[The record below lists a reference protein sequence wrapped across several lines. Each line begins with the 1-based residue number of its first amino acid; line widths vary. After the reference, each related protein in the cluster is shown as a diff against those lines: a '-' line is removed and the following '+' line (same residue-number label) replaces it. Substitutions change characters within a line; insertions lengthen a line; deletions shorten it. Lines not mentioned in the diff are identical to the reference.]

1 MSDAILNSDLATMP
15 TQGASTFGPK
25 RWRLWVLLSEIAV
38 IGTGV
43 AFLYW
48 PVFHVADVS
57 FAGPAEWEA
66 EVRSLVTLP
75 SDGNILH
82 FVPADAEAR
91 IESAFSGRGDAQV
104 RIELPNSISIRVRPF
119 EPCLWGDGQ
128 IGIGNDGSL
137 LAEPASYPDL
147 PRWNPGI
154 DWEGRMPLAERAKR
168 AAGAWDEL
176 SHADRRYGLITSEW
190 TFEPDHGWMST
201 AVDGKTRLIFGNT
214 MIEERARSVAHLLT
228 QGDTLLAKPCVI
240 DARFDGQL
248 LLSKI
253 PEIARDTLKDD
264 STAASPVAVEAPVT
278 SKDSKS
284 KQPKTAKGRA

>member
-1 MSDAILNSDLATMP
+1 MSGAILNSDLATLP
-15 TQGASTFGPK
+15 AKGESVFGPK
-25 RWRLWVLLSEIAV
+25 RWRLWVLLSEIAL
-38 IGTGV
+38 IGMGV
-43 AFLYW
+43 SFLYW
-48 PVFHVADVS
+48 PVFSVS
-57 FAGPAEWEA
+57 AVTYAGPAEWET

-91 IESAFSGRGDAQV
+91 IESRFSERGDAQV
-104 RIELPNSISIRVRPF
+104 CIELPGTISIRMHAF
-119 EPCLWGDGQ
+119 EPRLWADGQ
-128 IGIGNDGSL
+128 IGLGPDGSL
-137 LAEPASYPDL
+137 LTQPASYPEL

-154 DWEGRMPLAERAKR
+154 DWEGGRPLAERAKS

-176 SHADRRYGLITSEW
+176 ARADRRYELITSEW
-190 TFEPDHGWMST
+190 TFDSDRGWMST
-201 AVDGKTRLIFGNT
+201 AVDGKTRMIFGNT
-214 MIEERARSVAHLLT
+214 MVEERARSIAKLLA
-228 QGDTLLAKPCVI
+228 QGDTLLAKPCMI

-253 PEIARDTLKDD
+253 PEAVKDTLKVD
-264 STAASPVAVEAPVT
+264 STAARPVAAPAPVT